1 MDKLIADADFLIRL
15 LIIIILYFIGRE
27 IVLFGIQLYDIWKNK
42 NKFKFQPHDIDK
54 LNLISKN

>member
-1 MDKLIADADFLIRL
+1 MDKLITDADFLIRL

-27 IVLFGIQLYDIWKNK
+27 IVLFGIWIRDILINK
-42 NKFKFQPHDIDK
+42 NKFKFQLHDIDK